1 MSPVP
6 ATCTII
12 LVAGPSGSGKSR
24 LSGQTGVPQVRLDDF
39 YFDDDHPDMPV
50 IELSGGVRM
59 IDWDDR
65 ASWNLDAAVTALRE
79 ISRRGSATVPS
90 YEIAANRAVGTHVFD
105 AGDSPAVICEGIFAI
120 DLVEPLR
127 EAGVEV
133 AAIWLDRPR
142 WFNFARRLQ
151 RDLRERRKPPV
162 VLVRRGLALL
172 GQEPAL
178 RRSALAAG
186 FSPLGMN
193 AAAAR
198 IHRILG
204 EQPPAAGR

>member
-90 YEIAANRAVGTHVFD
+90 YEIAANRAVGAHVFD

-142 WFNFARRLQ
+142 WFNFARRLH